1 MIINVLLTIALPIF
15 AASSIIGTIRLCKMA
30 EQDLRCTE
38 ALNALCTRSTYSGKN
53 DLAVLANVS
62 YTYEYQGIQYSVDN
76 HYKPQFDRFDNGA
89 IFKDL
94 PKSGEVFQIKI
105 NPEDPEERVDYERKY
120 TVDYL
125 GMNTALCIIFVI
137 GIIIHLIGV

>member
-1 MIINVLLTIALPIF
+1 MIINVLLTIALVIF
-15 AASSIIGTIRLCKMA
+15 AASSIIYTIKLCKMA
-30 EQDLRCTE
+30 EQDMRCTE
-38 ALNALCTRSTYSGKN
+38 SLDAQCTNSTYSGKK

-62 YTYEYQGIQYSVDN
+62 YTYEYRGVQYNVDN
-76 HYKPQFDRFDNGA
+76 HYKPQFERFDNGA

-105 NPEDPEERVDYERKY
+105 NPEDPEERVDFERKY

-125 GMNTALCIIFVI
+125 GMDLAFCIIFVI
-137 GIIIHLIGV
+137 GIIIHLTGI